1 MSNDLTG
8 KYFVRKNASAAW
20 EDVTTKWTGI
30 KVLAVDGFNELGE
43 AINVFKQ
50 QWIDGTE
57 DITVT
62 EQDGQGNDVI
72 RRANV
77 DLKLTFIVSRRYAP
91 TEINEKTV
99 YDNVINYMCK
109 TGAFYIKSVYT
120 GMQANVINLKAVKPT
135 AQKLNRG
142 KNSYIMATIELH
154 CKSVPTT
161 FNT

>member
-109 TGAFYIKSVYT
+109 TGEFYIKSVYT

-154 CKSVPTT
+154 CKSTPTT

>member
-1 MSNDLTG
+1 MNNELTG
-8 KYFVRKNASAAW
+8 KYFVRKSTSAAW
-20 EDVTTKWTGI
+20 EDVTTKWAGVKI
-30 KVLAVDGFNELGE
+30 LSIEGFNEQGE

-99 YDNVINYMCK
+99 YDNIINYMCK

-120 GMQANVINLKAVKPT
+120 GMQANVISLKSVKPT
-135 AQKLNRG
+135 VQKLNRG
-142 KNSYIMATIELH
+142 NNSFILTTIELH
-154 CKSVPTT
+154 CKSEPTT
-161 FNT
+161 F

>member
-1 MSNDLTG
+1 MSNNLTG
-8 KYFVRKNASAAW
+8 KYFIRKSTSGSW
-20 EDVTTKWTGI
+20 EDVTTKWAGV
-30 KVLAVDGFNELGE
+30 KVLSIDGFNELGE

-50 QWIDGTE
+50 QWMDGTE

-77 DLKLTFIVSRRYAP
+77 DLNLTFIVSRRYAP

-120 GMQANVINLKAVKPT
+120 GMQANVICLKAVKPT
-135 AQKLNRG
+135 VQKLNRG
-142 KNSYIMATIELH
+142 SNSFIMATIELH
-154 CKSVPTT
+154 CKSAPTT
-161 FNT
+161 F

>member
-1 MSNDLTG
+1 MGNELTG
-8 KYFVRKNASAAW
+8 KYFVRKSASAAW
-20 EDVTTKWTGI
+20 EDVTIKWAGI
-30 KVLAVDGFNELGE
+30 KVLSVDGFNEQGE

-57 DITVT
+57 DVDVT
-62 EQDGQGNDVI
+62 EQDEQGNDVI

-120 GMQANVINLKAVKPT
+120 GMQANVISLKAVKPT

-142 KNSYIMATIELH
+142 NNSFILTTIELH
-154 CKSVPTT
+154 CKSEPTT
-161 FNT
+161 F

>member
-1 MSNDLTG
+1 MGNELTG
-8 KYFVRKNASAAW
+8 KYFVRKSASAAW
-20 EDVTTKWTGI
+20 EDVTTKWAGI
-30 KVLAVDGFNELGE
+30 KVLSVDGFNEQGE

-50 QWIDGTE
+50 QWMDGTE

-62 EQDGQGNDVI
+62 EQDGQGNDII

-120 GMQANVINLKAVKPT
+120 GMQANVISLRSVKPT

-142 KNSYIMATIELH
+142 NNSFILTTIELH
-154 CKSVPTT
+154 CKSEPTT
-161 FNT
+161 F

>member
-1 MSNDLTG
+1 MNNELTG
-8 KYFVRKNASAAW
+8 KYFVRKSTSAAW
-20 EDVTTKWTGI
+20 EDVTTKWAGMKI
-30 KVLAVDGFNELGE
+30 LSIDGFNEQGE

-50 QWIDGTE
+50 QWMDGTE

-99 YDNVINYMCK
+99 YDNIINYMCK

-120 GMQANVINLKAVKPT
+120 GMQANVISLKSVKPT
-135 AQKLNRG
+135 VQKLNRG
-142 KNSYIMATIELH
+142 NNSFILTTIELH
-154 CKSVPTT
+154 NKLEPTT
-161 FNT
+161 F

>member
-120 GMQANVINLKAVKPT
+120 GMQANVINLKPVKPT

-154 CKSVPTT
+154 CKSAPTT
-161 FNT
+161 F

>member
-8 KYFVRKNASAAW
+8 KYFVRKNASAVW

-30 KVLAVDGFNELGE
+30 KILAVDGFNELGE

-120 GMQANVINLKAVKPT
+120 GMQANVINLKPIKPT

-154 CKSVPTT
+154 CKSAPTT
-161 FNT
+161 F

>member
-1 MSNDLTG
+1 MNNELTG
-8 KYFVRKNASAAW
+8 KYFVRKSTSAAW
-20 EDVTTKWTGI
+20 EDVTTKWAGI
-30 KVLAVDGFNELGE
+30 KILSINGFNEQGE

-50 QWIDGTE
+50 QWMDGTE

-62 EQDGQGNDVI
+62 EQDGQGNDII

-120 GMQANVINLKAVKPT
+120 GMQANVISLKAVKPT

-142 KNSYIMATIELH
+142 NNSFILTTIELH
-154 CKSVPTT
+154 CKSEPTT
-161 FNT
+161 F

>member
-1 MSNDLTG
+1 MSNELTG
-8 KYFVRKNASAAW
+8 KYFVRKSASAAW
-20 EDVTTKWTGI
+20 EDVTIKWAGI
-30 KVLAVDGFNELGE
+30 KVLSVDGFNEQGE

-57 DITVT
+57 DVDVT
-62 EQDGQGNDVI
+62 EQDEQGNDVI

-120 GMQANVINLKAVKPT
+120 GMQANVISLKAVKPT

-142 KNSYIMATIELH
+142 NNSFILTTIELH
-154 CKSVPTT
+154 CKSEPTT
-161 FNT
+161 F

>member
-1 MSNDLTG
+1 MGNELTG
-8 KYFVRKNASAAW
+8 KYFVRKSASAAW
-20 EDVTTKWTGI
+20 EDVTIKWAGI
-30 KVLAVDGFNELGE
+30 KVLSVDGFNEQGE

-57 DITVT
+57 DVDVT
-62 EQDGQGNDVI
+62 EQDEQGNDVI

-77 DLKLTFIVSRRYAP
+77 DLKLTFVVSRRYAP

-120 GMQANVINLKAVKPT
+120 GMQANVISLKAVKPT

-142 KNSYIMATIELH
+142 NNSFILTTIELH
-154 CKSVPTT
+154 CKSEPTT
-161 FNT
+161 F

>member
-8 KYFVRKNASAAW
+8 KYFVRKSASGSW
-20 EDVTTKWTGI
+20 EDVTTKWAGV
-30 KVLAVDGFNELGE
+30 KVLSIDGFNELGE

-50 QWIDGTE
+50 QWMDGTE

-77 DLKLTFIVSRRYAP
+77 DLKLTFIVSRRYTSSA
-91 TEINEKTV
+91 INEETV
-99 YDNVINYMCK
+99 YNNVISYMCK
-109 TGAFYIKSVYT
+109 SGAFYVKSAYT
-120 GMQANVINLKAVKPT
+120 GKQANVICLKPVKPT

-142 KNSYIMATIELH
+142 KGSYILATIELH
-154 CKSVPTT
+154 CKSEPTT
-161 FNT
+161 F

>member
-1 MSNDLTG
+1 MNNELTG
-8 KYFVRKNASAAW
+8 KYFVRKSTSAAW
-20 EDVTTKWTGI
+20 EDVTTKWAGLKI
-30 KVLAVDGFNELGE
+30 LSIEGFNEQGE

-50 QWIDGTE
+50 QWMDGTE

-99 YDNVINYMCK
+99 YNNIINYMCK

-120 GMQANVINLKAVKPT
+120 GMQANVISLKAVKPT
-135 AQKLNRG
+135 VQKLNRG
-142 KNSYIMATIELH
+142 NNSFILTTIELH
-154 CKSVPTT
+154 CKSEPTT
-161 FNT
+161 F

>member
-1 MSNDLTG
+1 MNNELTG

-20 EDVTTKWTGI
+20 EDVTTKWAGI
-30 KVLAVDGFNELGE
+30 KILSIDGFNEQGE

-50 QWIDGTE
+50 QWMDGTE

-62 EQDGQGNDVI
+62 EQDGQGNDII

-99 YDNVINYMCK
+99 YDNIINYMCK

-120 GMQANVINLKAVKPT
+120 GMQANVISLKSVKPT
-135 AQKLNRG
+135 VQKLNRG
-142 KNSYIMATIELH
+142 NNSFILTTIELH
-154 CKSVPTT
+154 NKSEPTT
-161 FNT
+161 F